1 MNSLSNRASRPDQ
14 RYKDVSLPLAER
26 VDSLVSQMIRTEKT
40 ALTQYIAPEVLNF
53 MMDEVVV

>member
-26 VDSLVSQMIRTEKT
+26 VDSLVSQMTRTEKI
-40 ALTQYIAPEVLNF
+40 ALTQDIAPEV
-53 MMDEVVV
+53 